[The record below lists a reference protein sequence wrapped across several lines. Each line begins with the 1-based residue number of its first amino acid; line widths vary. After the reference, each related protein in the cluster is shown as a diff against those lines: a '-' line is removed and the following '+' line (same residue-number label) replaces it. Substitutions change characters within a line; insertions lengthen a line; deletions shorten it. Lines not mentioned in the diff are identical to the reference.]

1 MHTVMRQYYSVSAE
15 HTRMFNQYQL
25 QPKLDQK
32 KMLDKQK
39 NPLSIKQRN
48 QNLMV
53 SLGYLNQH
61 SREGIRSSI
70 LQLLRKIKPP
80 YERVKTVVKCK
91 SNSVKFLPNS
101 NCIKQSLPSG
111 RY

>member
-1 MHTVMRQYYSVSAE
+1 MFIVMRQYYLVSAE
-15 HTRMFNQYQL
+15 YTWMFNQYQL
-25 QPKLDQK
+25 QPNLDKK

-39 NPLSIKQRN
+39 YPLSIKQRN

-61 SREGIRSSI
+61 NRERIRSFI

-80 YERVKTVVKCK
+80 Y
-91 SNSVKFLPNS
+91 
-101 NCIKQSLPSG
+101 
-111 RY
+111 